1 MRNALL
7 SLVLLSTSCAV
18 VNPIRLAYQPSKGT
32 RSFFGVE
39 VVETVTSTGLALLKT
54 DYRQRL
60 KGTFQLKLAD
70 SSLNAWRLE
79 PNEIQFQRDDLKASV
94 NDEIGALLNKM
105 RLVGELR
112 PYGRTRGTF
121 MVKEPGPTEAHH
133 SARWALRSAL
143 ISAVPR
149 LPNSDVRRDDLWRSE
164 VDVMGNKLSAMGRV
178 VKIRGDVWYIELK
191 TSGSVRWEVAPAV
204 WMDGNYEE
212 TTTFQWS
219 GERGEVLENDV
230 KQVVDLTGGDDGQY
244 RLERRIKTRALSPD
258 QAKIF
263 LETR

>member
-1 MRNALL
+1 MRCAVL
-7 SLVLLSTSCAV
+7 SLVLFSTSCAV
-18 VNPIRLAYQPSKGT
+18 VKPIRLAYQPSKGT
-32 RSFFGVE
+32 RSLFGME
-39 VVETVTSTGLALLKT
+39 VVETVTSTGLMVLKA

-60 KGTFQLKLAD
+60 KGTFQLKLVN

-79 PNEIQFQRDDLKASV
+79 PNEVHFHRDDLRDSMNA
-94 NDEIGALLNKM
+94 EIGSLLTKM
-105 RLVGELR
+105 RLMGELR

-121 MVKEPGPTEAHH
+121 MVKEPGATEAHH

-178 VKIRGDVWYIELK
+178 VKIRGDVWFIELK

-204 WMDGNYEE
+204 WMDGTYEE

-219 GERGEVLENDV
+219 GERGEVLQNDV
-230 KQVVDLTGGDDGQY
+230 KQVVDLTGGDEGRY
-244 RLERRIKTRALSPD
+244 RLERRIKTRALGPD
-258 QAKIF
+258 EAKIF